1 VLKEALKKADAREIA
16 PLAYAIHLLVNKL
29 PVAMR
34 SKEKPGVRV
43 EKGKIVDTNYEGY
56 VLKLAMELKRTL
68 RVTVIKGPY
77 AGLPVIV
84 VPIIDIDNPEE
95 VLGAVGVVDITAG
108 IFEEVLLLA
117 RRPELMKFL
126 PEDAFPK

>member
-1 VLKEALKKADAREIA
+1 VLKEVLKNADAKEIA
-16 PLAYAIHLLVNKL
+16 PIAYAIHLLVNKV

-34 SKEKPGVRV
+34 SREKPGVRV

-56 VLKLAMELKRTL
+56 VLKLAMELGEIL
-68 RVTVIKGPY
+68 RVSVIKGPY

-84 VPIIDIDNPEE
+84 VPIVDDGE
-95 VLGAVGVVDITAG
+95 VVGAIGVVDITAG
-108 IFEEVLLLA
+108 MFEEILTLS
-117 RRPELMKFL
+117 RRPELVKFL

>member
-1 VLKEALKKADAREIA
+1 MLKEVLKNADAKEIA
-16 PLAYAIHLLVNKL
+16 PIAYAIHLLVNKV

-34 SKEKPGVRV
+34 SREKPGVRV

-56 VLKLAMELKRTL
+56 VLKLAMELGEIL
-68 RVTVIKGPY
+68 RVSVIKGPY

-84 VPIIDIDNPEE
+84 VPIVDDGE
-95 VLGAVGVVDITAG
+95 VVGAIGVVDITAG
-108 IFEEVLLLA
+108 VFEEISTLS
-117 RRPELMKFL
+117 RRPELVKFL

>member
-1 VLKEALKKADAREIA
+1 VLKEALKGADAREIA

-34 SKEKPGVRV
+34 SREKPGVRV

-68 RVTVIKGPY
+68 RVSVIKGPY

-84 VPIIDIDNPEE
+84 VPIMDNDE

-126 PEDAFPK
+126 PEDVFPK

>member
-1 VLKEALKKADAREIA
+1 MLKEVLKNADAKEIA
-16 PLAYAIHLLVNKL
+16 PIAYAIHLLVNKV

-34 SKEKPGVRV
+34 SREKPGVRV

-56 VLKLAMELKRTL
+56 VLKLAMELGEIL
-68 RVTVIKGPY
+68 RVSVIKGPY

-84 VPIIDIDNPEE
+84 VPIVDDGE
-95 VLGAVGVVDITAG
+95 VVGAIGVVDITAG
-108 IFEEVLLLA
+108 MFEEILTLS
-117 RRPELMKFL
+117 RRPELVKFL

>member
-1 VLKEALKKADAREIA
+1 MLKEALKGADAREIA

-68 RVTVIKGPY
+68 RVSVIEGPY

-84 VPIIDIDNPEE
+84 VPIMDNDE

-126 PEDAFPK
+126 PEDVFPK